1 MKSPSW
7 WDLDWDLLRQR
18 RLERGL
24 SGTGQTLVP
33 ATRLLGR
40 GSALGGG
47 VFMMM
52 LLVWGWLQLREAQ
65 LDRRLDGLRGIPG
78 IVQTLDNQAQQ
89 RRRSLTA
96 LQRSNEGIA
105 NGLVAVSSGSALL
118 SQLAAIT
125 PQGVQITDAAVQG
138 PNLTLKGLA
147 ADPQSFRRVNG
158 LSLLLSQ
165 TPLFQPDSVQVVKL
179 VREPLEKARPQ
190 NGKSPVEVPPVAWE
204 LKANLTKLPADRQLE
219 LLQKLG
225 SDGMSRRLLIL
236 EQAGVLR

>member
-1 MKSPSW
+1 
-7 WDLDWDLLRQR
+7 
-18 RLERGL
+18 
-24 SGTGQTLVP
+24 
-33 ATRLLGR
+33 
-40 GSALGGG
+40 
-47 VFMMM
+47 
-52 LLVWGWLQLREAQ
+52 
-65 LDRRLDGLRGIPG
+65 
-78 IVQTLDNQAQQ
+78 
-89 RRRSLTA
+89 
-96 LQRSNEGIA
+96 
-105 NGLVAVSSGSALL
+105 L

-138 PNLTLKGLA
+138 PNLTWKGLA

-190 NGKSPVEVPPVAWE
+190 NGKSPVELPPVAWE
-204 LKANLTKLPADRQLE
+204 LKATLTKLPADRQLE